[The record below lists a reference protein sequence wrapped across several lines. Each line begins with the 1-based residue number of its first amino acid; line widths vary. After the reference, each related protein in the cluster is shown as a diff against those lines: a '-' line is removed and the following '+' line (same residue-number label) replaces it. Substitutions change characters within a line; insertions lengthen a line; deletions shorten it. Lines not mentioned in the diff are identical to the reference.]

1 MHRHILV
8 SIISLLACQQ
18 ILGSPSACGAPAHKG
33 KHLSASEYN
42 KAVFVFNKLNATD
55 ALIKSGKNVE
65 ARQVLERLITY
76 DPNPY
81 SGEVHGLLA
90 QSCYDLGNDTE
101 SIEHYKIALRYNSN
115 DLCAH
120 WNIALSYMHLG
131 NYDEAVNWAK
141 KLLAGKPPPALR
153 HQAERFVD
161 DMSEKKAE
169 MASAVALPGAS
180 AHDYLAEL
188 QAAGD
193 AHRWPQERL
202 PLRIFMA
209 DASAVPNFRP
219 QFREI
224 FIKSLDTWM
233 QASQNRLAYMLVDSP
248 EGADMIVQFT
258 NKPEDIAQKPGL
270 APIEQGIAR
279 TRLASRAGGEAMI
292 DQVKVQI
299 LVVKPA
305 SGVPCTDDAIKETC
319 LHELGHALGL
329 NGHSPNAS
337 DIMHFV
343 QSFRQLPALTRRDK
357 NTIARLYSNYSGSSA
372 TARSAYSQESYGN
385 APTSNAGYQ
394 PLRPTLDAQVNTPTD
409 LEMSNSGSSKFNN
422 EISPENPTQPPS
434 ENMTEMPQTK

>member
-1 MHRHILV
+1 MHRHALV
-8 SIISLLACQQ
+8 SIILLLACQQ
-18 ILGSPSACGAPAHKG
+18 IMGPLCASSAPAHKG
-33 KHLSASEYN
+33 KQLSASEYN

-55 ALIKSGKNVE
+55 ALIKSGNNVE

-90 QSCYDLGNDTE
+90 QSCYDLGNDAE
-101 SIEHYKIALRYNSN
+101 CIEHYKIALRYNSK

-131 NYDEAVNWAK
+131 DYDSAVSWAK
-141 KLLAGKPPPALR
+141 KLLAASPPPALR

-169 MASAVALPGAS
+169 LAAAVALPGAS
-180 AHDYLAEL
+180 SNDYLAVL
-188 QAAGD
+188 QAARD
-193 AHRWPQERL
+193 ANRWPLERL
-202 PLRIFMA
+202 PLKIFMA
-209 DASAVPNFRP
+209 DGQAVPNYRP
-219 QFREI
+219 QFRDI
-224 FIKSLDTWM
+224 FIKCLDAWM
-233 QASQNRLAYMLVDSP
+233 KASQNRLAYVLIDSP
-248 EGADMIVQFT
+248 QGADMLVQFT
-258 NKPEDIAQKPGL
+258 NRPADIAQKPGL

-279 TRLASRAGGEAMI
+279 TRLLASRDGGDAII
-292 DQVKVQI
+292 DQVQVQI

-357 NTIARLYSNYSGSSA
+357 NTIARLYSNYPGSSA
-372 TARSAYSQESYGN
+372 TARSTYNQQNYGS
-385 APTSNAGYQ
+385 APAPDGAYQ
-394 PLRPTLDAQVNTPTD
+394 PLRPDLDAQINLPPNSAVRNRAENGAENKPQNSR
-409 LEMSNSGSSKFNN
+409 ENQGQNHSN
-422 EISPENPTQPPS
+422 
-434 ENMTEMPQTK
+434 